1 MGRHINH
8 EPPIRFAV
16 LGGGP
21 AGTAAASAAAS
32 LGAQVVVVEK
42 DVVGGAA
49 HLWDCIPSKT
59 MQAAS
64 IRTKSMRDASNLGVV
79 SRPSDVDLATLANRI
94 ATISGDLTSGTTA
107 LLESQDVVIHR
118 GVGRFTGAH
127 ELTVDLNDDEVVVP
141 FDIALVS
148 TGSVPRVP
156 DWAEVDGT
164 RVLSTRD
171 AYDLDV
177 MPQHMIV
184 VGSGV
189 TGVEFV
195 NIFSSFGS
203 DVSLLVSRQQV
214 LPHKDPEV
222 ASTLE
227 FDFLERGV
235 RLLKGARA
243 DGIQRTQDGVV
254 VHVEDGRT
262 VAGSHALLAIGSVP
276 LSDGIGLESVGVS
289 MERGHILVDEW
300 QRTSVPH
307 IYAAGDVTGQMPLSS
322 VATMQGR
329 KIAQHAMGLPVKTI
343 DYSNVA
349 QAIFTEPE
357 IASVGLEEAELA
369 AAGRR
374 VRVTKVPFASN
385 SRSVIQAQRRGFVK
399 VYTDPATHE
408 VLGGTIVG
416 HRASELIGIL
426 ALAVQ
431 GNIEVGVLVETL
443 MVHPSLSESL
453 AEAAY

>member
-1 MGRHINH
+1 MSH
-8 EPPIRFAV
+8 EQPMRFVV

-21 AGTAAASAAAS
+21 AGTAAASTAAS
-32 LGAQVVVVEK
+32 LGAEVVVVER

-64 IRTKSMRDASNLGVV
+64 IRTKSMRDAANLGVV
-79 SRPSDVDLATLANRI
+79 SRPGDVDLATLAKRI
-94 ATISGDLTSGTTA
+94 ATISGNLTEGTTS
-107 LLESQDVVIHR
+107 LLESQDVVIHH
-118 GVGRFTGAH
+118 GSGRFTGLH
-127 ELTVDLNDDEVVVP
+127 ELTVDTDAGELVVP
-141 FDIALVS
+141 FDVGLVS
-148 TGSVPRVP
+148 TGSVPRIP
-156 DWAEVDGT
+156 DWAEVDGQ
-164 RVLSTRD
+164 RILSTRD

-177 MPQHMIV
+177 MPEHMIV
-184 VGSGV
+184 IGSGV

-203 DVSLLVSRQQV
+203 RVSLLVSRQQV
-214 LPHKDPEV
+214 LPHRDPEV
-222 ASTLE
+222 AATLE
-227 FDFLERGV
+227 EDFLERGV

-243 DGIQRTQDGVV
+243 DRIERTADGVI
-254 VHVEDGRT
+254 VHVEDGRS
-262 VAGSHALLAIGSVP
+262 VEGSHALLAIGAVP
-276 LSDGIGLESVGVS
+276 LSDGIGLESIGV
-289 MERGHILVDEW
+289 EIDNGFITVDEW

-329 KIAQHAMGLPVKTI
+329 KIAAHAMGHPVTAI

-357 IASVGLEEAELA
+357 IASVGLEEADLT

-374 VRVTKVPFASN
+374 VRVTKVPFAAN
-385 SRSVIQAQRRGFVK
+385 SRSVIQAQTRGFVK
-399 VYTDPATHE
+399 VYSNPATHE

-431 GNIEVGVLVETL
+431 GNLEVGVLMDTL
-443 MVHPSLSESL
+443 MVHPSLSESI
-453 AEAAY
+453 AEAAT